1 MFEKATGYHFN
12 TNNHELLD
20 MTITAVEKIYNR
32 DGFFIAEKER
42 EWIRR
47 FNSKYKGMNRNC

>member
-20 MTITAVEKIYNR
+20 MTITAVEKIYTK
-32 DGFFIAEKER
+32 DGFLIAERGR
-42 EWIRR
+42 E
-47 FNSKYKGMNRNC
+47 